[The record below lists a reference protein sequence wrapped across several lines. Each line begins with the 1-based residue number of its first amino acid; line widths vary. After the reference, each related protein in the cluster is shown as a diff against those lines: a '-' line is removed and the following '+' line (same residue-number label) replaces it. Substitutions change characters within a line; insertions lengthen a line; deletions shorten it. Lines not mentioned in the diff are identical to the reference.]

1 MSKIPIDS
9 IKQLRD
15 RTGVSMSKC
24 KEALEH
30 ANSDMDKAI
39 EFLRKSGIASAV
51 KKEGRKANEGLIG
64 VDEEENAL
72 VLIEVNTETD
82 FVAQNAK
89 FKQFIN
95 ELIHHALQ
103 TKSSSVEELMQVPYN
118 KDASIT
124 LNEYRSLIVQSLGEN
139 IQVKRLLIIPK
150 SSDVSVAAYSHM
162 GGKVVSAVV
171 LTGGKGHESLARN
184 ISMQVA
190 AEDPSYISPKDVPA
204 EVKAKEEEIARTQVQ
219 NKPPHIIDKIVE
231 GKLEA
236 YYAEACL
243 VRQKYIKDD
252 SSMTIAMLLD
262 KENKDAGSHQ
272 PIEIQAFYRWTIG
285 T

>member
-1 MSKIPIDS
+1 MSKVAIEL

-30 ANSDMDKAI
+30 ADSDMDKAI
-39 EFLRKSGIASAV
+39 EFLRKSGIASAI
-51 KKEGRKANEGLIG
+51 KKEGRNANEGLIG
-64 VDEEENAL
+64 IDEEEDAL

-89 FKQFIN
+89 FKQFIK
-95 ELIHHALQ
+95 ELIHHAIQ
-103 TKSSSVEELMQVPYN
+103 TKPASVEELMQLPYN
-118 KDASIT
+118 KDTSIT

-139 IQVKRLLIIPK
+139 IQVKRLLVIPK
-150 SSDVSVAAYSHM
+150 SSDVSVAAYNHM

-171 LTGGKGHESLARN
+171 LTGGKGHESLAHD

-190 AEDPSYISPKDVPA
+190 AEDPSYMSPEDVPA
-204 EVKAKEEEIARTQVQ
+204 EVKAKEEEIARTQVR

-236 YYAEACL
+236 YYTEACL
-243 VRQKYIKDD
+243 IRQKYIKD

-262 KENKDAGSHQ
+262 KESKAGSNQ
-272 PIEIQAFYRWTIG
+272 PIEVKAFYRWAIG
-285 T
+285 V